1 MTDDLLILLTAAV
14 DGEATPSEQ
23 WYVHRMLSDS
33 VEARTLFARLQS
45 DSIRLK
51 NLRKAAP
58 ANLVARV
65 MSKLPHAASWVAPC
79 FQPVQRGH
87 RLEARCHPDRS
98 RIWVAVA
105 IAASLLIAVGAGA
118 RLLFPKPTGLNP
130 GAEFAQGQ
138 PSFADVLPKENSPL
152 SMPPAVFVP
161 PANHVAYGPPLP
173 PELPDRS
180 DEIPPPRIKGADV
193 LVAPPLR
200 PIPPL
205 DKLIVRVPLLVSVSD
220 LEREDSQQRLL
231 EELGREPAYRID
243 LFAKDAGRG
252 VELLQA
258 AAKNTGLN
266 LLADATALERMKRKQ
281 ATSYLVYTE
290 SLSAAEIRD
299 LFARIAADES
309 KSPQRVFDSL
319 HVTPALPAD
328 QVVLKELLGTDPGLW
343 KRPIGAALPVEPKP
357 ISAGTGDQL
366 AKSLTAT
373 TNKHAVLLTFTPAA
387 SRTNPAMSK
396 ELKEFL
402 AKRGERKASAVPIL
416 IVIRQPNGG

>member
-14 DGEATPSEQ
+14 DGEATPAEQ

-51 NLRKAAP
+51 NLRKPAP

-65 MSKLPHAASWVAPC
+65 MAKLPHAELAVAPI
-79 FQPVQRGH
+79 R
-87 RLEARCHPDRS
+87 RDRS
-98 RIWVAVA
+98 RTWITVA
-105 IAASLLIAVGAGA
+105 IAASLLIAVGAGS
-118 RLLFPKPTGLNP
+118 RLFFAKPIGLHT
-130 GAEFAQGQ
+130 GAESAQGQ

-161 PANHVAYGPPLP
+161 PSNQVAHGPPLP
-173 PELPDRS
+173 PELPDRI
-180 DEIPPPRIKGADV
+180 DEIPPPHIKGADV
-193 LVAPPLR
+193 LVAPPLL

-205 DKLIVRVPLLVSVSD
+205 DKLIVRVPLLVSVTD
-220 LEREDSQQRLL
+220 LEREDGQQRLL

-258 AAKNTGLN
+258 AAKNAGLN
-266 LLADATALERMKRKQ
+266 IFADATALDRMKRKQ

-299 LFARIAADES
+299 LFVRIAADES

-319 HVTPALPAD
+319 HATPALPAD

-343 KRPIGAALPVEPKP
+343 KRPVGAALPIEPKP

-373 TNKHAVLLTFTPAA
+373 TNKYAVLLTFTPAA

-416 IVIRQPNGG
+416 IVIRQPNGGS

>member
-65 MSKLPHAASWVAPC
+65 MAKLPHAEPAVALVRRD
-79 FQPVQRGH
+79 Q
-87 RLEARCHPDRS
+87 S
-98 RIWVAVA
+98 RTWIAVA
-105 IAASLLIAVGAGA
+105 IAASLLIAVGAGS
-118 RLLFPKPTGLNP
+118 RLLFPKPIGLNP
-130 GAEFAQGQ
+130 AVESAQGQ

-173 PELPDRS
+173 PELPDRI

-366 AKSLTAT
+366 TKSLTAT

>member
-14 DGEATPSEQ
+14 DGEATPAEQ

-65 MSKLPHAASWVAPC
+65 MAKLPHSE
-79 FQPVQRGH
+79 PVVVPVR
-87 RLEARCHPDRS
+87 RDRS
-98 RIWVAVA
+98 RTWVAIA
-105 IAASLLIAVGAGA
+105 IAASLLIAVGAGS
-118 RLLFPKPTGLNP
+118 RFLFPKPIGLNP
-130 GAEFAQGQ
+130 GVESAQGQ

-161 PANHVAYGPPLP
+161 PANHVAHGPPLP
-173 PELPDRS
+173 PEPVNRL

-193 LVAPPLR
+193 LVAPPLL

-258 AAKNTGLN
+258 AAKTNGLT
-266 LLADATALERMKRKQ
+266 LLADATSLDRMKRKQ
-281 ATSYLVYTE
+281 STSYLVYAE

-299 LFARIAADES
+299 LFARIASDES
-309 KSPQRVFDSL
+309 KNPQRVFDSL
-319 HVTPALPAD
+319 HATPALPAD

-343 KRPIGAALPVEPKP
+343 KRPSGAVLPVEPKP